1 MSDSD
6 NERDVSKLAREV
18 IAELEPGTIIDNRV
32 ILSRRQ
38 AVGLA
43 TGAISLGAL
52 SGFGASSAQAQ
63 SAGAVGTDADR
74 VDVFGYDL
82 DASNSIVDPS
92 GVSHTGELA
101 DASDVTSNS
110 TTEGYELSVDGDV
123 YEFVEE

>member
-6 NERDVSKLAREV
+6 DDRDVSKLAREV

-52 SGFGASSAQAQ
+52 SGFGASSAQAEDV
-63 SAGAVGTDADR
+63 AGQVGTETEPIGVYAGHLNDGGVLSEGDGVERRLWVIAEGAGDP
-74 VDVFGYDL
+74 D
-82 DASNSIVDPS
+82 DASAEDLI
-92 GVSHTGELA
+92 
-101 DASDVTSNS
+101 
-110 TTEGYELSVDGDV
+110 
-123 YEFVEE
+123 FEEES